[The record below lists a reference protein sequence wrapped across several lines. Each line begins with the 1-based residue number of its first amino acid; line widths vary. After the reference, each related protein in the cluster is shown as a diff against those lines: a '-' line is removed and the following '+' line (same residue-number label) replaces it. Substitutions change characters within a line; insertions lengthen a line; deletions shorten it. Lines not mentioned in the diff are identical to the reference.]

1 MQPGPGY
8 GHPVPNPPQPYPF
21 PPQPP
26 GFGGPPPRKNRVP
39 LVVGAIVAVA
49 VLGIAAV
56 LVFTLSGG
64 DSGGD
69 KGDSSAGTKVESTTT
84 AAPPSGVTYEITG
97 TAPAPLTVV
106 YAGSGGEDIERRV
119 STLPWS
125 VTVDP
130 PPDLLSIFALSTSIE
145 AEPVITLTV
154 KRGTEVLRTC
164 EGGAPC
170 ITDIPS

>member
-1 MQPGPGY
+1 MQPEPGY
-8 GHPVPNPPQPYPF
+8 GQPASHPPRPYPF
-21 PPQPP
+21 PQQPP
-26 GFGGPPPRKNRVP
+26 GFGGPPPGKNRTP
-39 LVVGAIVAVA
+39 LVIGAIVAVA

-56 LVFTLSGG
+56 LIFTLSGRG
-64 DSGGD
+64 EDGGTAATTV
-69 KGDSSAGTKVESTTT
+69 GSTTT

-97 TAPAPLTVV
+97 TASGPLTVV
-106 YAGSGGEDIERRV
+106 YAGSGGEDVERTV

-130 PPDLLSIFALSTSIE
+130 PPNVLSIFALPTSIDD
-145 AEPVITLTV
+145 EPVITLTV